1 MRRRKQGHRW
11 PEYNPQRT
19 SELKSLTESGG
30 RQRLAAIFA
39 ADVVGYSRLMA
50 ADERATMAAL
60 EGARVIFR
68 TRIESS
74 QGRVIDM
81 AGDSM
86 LAVFDS
92 ATGAVSAALA
102 VQQALEAVARTVPDD
117 RRMRFRIGVHL
128 GDVIEKPDGTVY
140 GDGVNIAARLEGL
153 AAPGGIAVSDAVR
166 GVVRNQLAV
175 TFVDLGEREVKNMA
189 SLRAYEVK
197 VASSLPDG
205 DQPAVARRDRPS
217 VAVLPFA
224 NMSGDPEQEYFADGI
239 SEDVITELSK
249 FHSIFVIA
257 RNSSFTYRGQATDVR
272 KVAKDLGV
280 RYVLEGSVRRAGTT
294 IRVTAQLVDATNG
307 RHVWAERYDR
317 ALVDLFAVQ
326 DEITR
331 SIIGAI
337 APGIVMAEIQ
347 LSKGKTATELDT
359 WDRIMRAHWH
369 IRRFTAVDFRE
380 ACRLIEE
387 LLRHEPDNAVALGD
401 LAFSLHFAA
410 IFGWT
415 DSPQA
420 AIARMGELAQRAV
433 ESDDQ
438 DAAAHTSLAIHDLF
452 SGRHDDAMRRLRRA
466 IELNPNSSFAH
477 GYVGVVNAFGGEHD
491 LAIETVQ
498 EAIRLSPRD
507 LLMVIWRV
515 VEGWAHLGA
524 ERFDQ
529 AAESARLAIGWNAA
543 FADAHAVLAS
553 ALGHAGRLD
562 EARIALGECFRQF
575 PGLTLRDPRLI
586 RPFRR
591 AADQERFLAGLRK
604 AGLAEDARDHDS
616 ANSAPAGGSGH

>member
-1 MRRRKQGHRW
+1 MRRRKEGHRW

-60 EGARVIFR
+60 EAARVIFR

-81 AGDSM
+81 AGDSV

-102 VQQALEAVARTVPDD
+102 VQQALEAAARTVPDD
-117 RRMRFRIGVHL
+117 LRMRFRIGVHL

-153 AAPGGIAVSDAVR
+153 AAPGGIVVSDAVQ
-166 GVVRNQLAV
+166 GAVRNRLTV

-197 VASSLPDG
+197 VASSLPDAG
-205 DQPAVARRDRPS
+205 QPAMARRDRPS

-239 SEDVITELSK
+239 SEDVITELSR

-257 RNSSFTYRGQATDVR
+257 RNSSFTYRGQAIDVR

-294 IRVTAQLVDATNG
+294 IRVTAQLIDATSG

-337 APGIVMAEIQ
+337 GPGIVMAEIQ
-347 LSKGKTATELDT
+347 HSKGKTATELDT

-369 IRRFTAVDFRE
+369 IRRFTAVDFRD
-380 ACRLIEE
+380 ACRLLEE

-415 DSPQA
+415 DSPPA
-420 AIARMGELAQRAV
+420 AMARMGELAQRAV

-452 SGRHDDAMRRLRRA
+452 SGRHDNAMRRLRRA

-477 GYVGVVNAFGGEHD
+477 GYVGAVNAFGGEHD

-515 VEGWAHLGA
+515 VEAWAHLGA

-543 FADAHAVLAS
+543 FADAHAILAS

-562 EARIALGECFRQF
+562 EARIALDECFRQF

-591 AADQERFLAGLRK
+591 AADQERFLEGLRK

-616 ANSAPAGGSGH
+616 ANSAPARGSGY

>member
-1 MRRRKQGHRW
+1 
-11 PEYNPQRT
+11 
-19 SELKSLTESGG
+19 LTESGG

-60 EGARVIFR
+60 EAARVIFR

-81 AGDSM
+81 AGDSV

-102 VQQALEAVARTVPDD
+102 VQQALEAGAPTVPDD

-128 GDVIEKPDGTVY
+128 GDVMEKPDGTVY

-153 AAPGGIAVSDAVR
+153 AAPGSIAVSDVVQGAVR
-166 GVVRNQLAV
+166 NRLAV
-175 TFVDLGEREVKNMA
+175 TFADLGEREVKNMA

-197 VASSLPDG
+197 VASSLPDAG
-205 DQPAVARRDRPS
+205 QPAVARRDRPS

-249 FHSIFVIA
+249 FRSIFVIA

-347 LSKGKTATELDT
+347 HSKGKTATELDT

-387 LLRHEPDNAVALGD
+387 LLRHDPDNAVALGD

-415 DSPQA
+415 DSPA
-420 AIARMGELAQRAV
+420 AAMARMGELAQRAV

-477 GYVGVVNAFGGEHD
+477 GYIGVVNAFGGEHA

-515 VEGWAHLGA
+515 AEGWAHLGA

-529 AAESARLAIGWNAA
+529 AAESARLAIGLNAA
-543 FADAHAVLAS
+543 FADAHAILAS
-553 ALGHAGRLD
+553 ALGHAGHLD
-562 EARIALGECFRQF
+562 EARIALDECFRQF
-575 PGLTLRDPRLI
+575 PGLTLRDPRLT

-591 AADQERFLAGLRK
+591 AADQERFLEGLRK
-604 AGLAEDARDHDS
+604 AGLAEA
-616 ANSAPAGGSGH
+616 

>member
-1 MRRRKQGHRW
+1 LIDAG
-11 PEYNPQRT
+11 
-19 SELKSLTESGG
+19 S
-30 RQRLAAIFA
+30 RQRLAAILA

-50 ADERATMAAL
+50 ADEDATVVALDAARA
-60 EGARVIFR
+60 IFR
-68 TRIESS
+68 SRIESS

-81 AGDSM
+81 AGDSV

-102 VQQALEAVARTVPDD
+102 IQEALEAAARTAPDE
-117 RRMRFRIGVHL
+117 RRIRYRIGVHL
-128 GDVIEKPDGTVY
+128 GDVIEKADGTVY
-140 GDGVNIAARLEGL
+140 GHGVNIAARLEGL
-153 AAPGGIAVSDAVR
+153 AAPGGIAVSDAVQ
-166 GVVRNQLAV
+166 GAVRNRLAV
-175 TFVDLGEREVKNMA
+175 TFVDMGEREVKNMA

-197 VASSLPDG
+197 VASSPSDAS
-205 DQPAVARRDRPS
+205 QPAVARRDRPS

-249 FHSIFVIA
+249 FHSLFVIA
-257 RNSSFTYRGQATDVR
+257 RNSSFTYRGQAIDVR
-272 KVAKDLGV
+272 KVAKDLNV

-294 IRVTAQLVDATNG
+294 IRVTAQLIDATSG

-331 SIIGAI
+331 SIIGSI

-347 LSKGKTATELDT
+347 HSKGKTAAELDT

-387 LLRHEPDNAVALGD
+387 LLAHEPDNAVALGD

-420 AIARMGELAQRAV
+420 AMARMGELAQRAV
-433 ESDDQ
+433 ASDDQ

-452 SGRHDDAMRRLRRA
+452 SGRHDEAMRRLRRA

-515 VEGWAHLGA
+515 VEAWSHLGS

-543 FADAHAVLAS
+543 FADAYAILAS

-562 EARIALGECFRQF
+562 EARIALDECERQF
-575 PGLTLRDPRLI
+575 PNLTLSDHRLK

-591 AADQERFLAGLRK
+591 AADQKRFLDGLRK
-604 AGLAEDARDHDS
+604 VGLAETS
-616 ANSAPAGGSGH
+616 A

>member
-1 MRRRKQGHRW
+1 
-11 PEYNPQRT
+11 
-19 SELKSLTESGG
+19 LTDSGS
-30 RQRLAAIFA
+30 RQRLAAILA
-39 ADVVGYSRLMA
+39 ADVVGYSRLMT
-50 ADERATMAAL
+50 ADEHATVAAL
-60 EGARVIFR
+60 DAARAIFR
-68 TRIESS
+68 SRIESS

-81 AGDSM
+81 AGDSV

-102 VQQALEAVARTVPDD
+102 VQQALEAAARTAPDD

-128 GDVIEKPDGTVY
+128 GDVIEKADGTVY

-153 AAPGGIAVSDAVR
+153 AAPGGIAVSDAVQ
-166 GVVRNQLAV
+166 GAVRNRLAV
-175 TFVDLGEREVKNMA
+175 TFVDMGEREVKNMA

-197 VASSLPDG
+197 VASSPSDA

-249 FHSIFVIA
+249 FHSLFVIA
-257 RNSSFTYRGQATDVR
+257 RNSSFTYRGQAIDVR
-272 KVAKDLGV
+272 KVAKDLNV

-294 IRVTAQLVDATNG
+294 IRVTAQLIDATSG

-331 SIIGAI
+331 SIIGSI

-347 LSKGKTATELDT
+347 HSKGKTAAELDT

-387 LLRHEPDNAVALGD
+387 LLAYEPDNAVALGD

-420 AIARMGELAQRAV
+420 AMTRMGELAQRAV
-433 ESDDQ
+433 ASDDQ

-515 VEGWAHLGA
+515 VEAWSHLGA

-562 EARIALGECFRQF
+562 EARIALDECVRQF
-575 PGLTLRDPRLI
+575 PNLTLSDHRLK

-591 AADQERFLAGLRK
+591 AADQKRFLDGLRK
-604 AGLAEDARDHDS
+604 AGLAETS
-616 ANSAPAGGSGH
+616 A

>member
-1 MRRRKQGHRW
+1 M
-11 PEYNPQRT
+11 
-19 SELKSLTESGG
+19 
-30 RQRLAAIFA
+30 AILA
-39 ADVVGYSRLMA
+39 ADVVGYSRLMT
-50 ADERATMAAL
+50 ADERATVAAL
-60 EGARVIFR
+60 DAARLIFR
-68 TRIESS
+68 TQIESS

-81 AGDSM
+81 AGDSV

-102 VQQALEAVARTVPDD
+102 VQQALEAAARAVPED

-128 GDVIEKPDGTVY
+128 GDVIEKPDGSVY
-140 GDGVNIAARLEGL
+140 GDGVNMAARLEGL
-153 AAPGGIAVSDAVR
+153 AEPGGITVSDAVQ
-166 GVVRNQLAV
+166 GAVRNRLAV

-197 VASSLPDG
+197 VASTLPDVG
-205 DQPAVARRDRPS
+205 PAAVARRDRPS

-239 SEDVITELSK
+239 SEDVITELSR

-257 RNSSFTYRGQATDVR
+257 RNSSFTYRGQALDVR
-272 KVAKDLGV
+272 RVAKDLGV

-294 IRVTAQLVDATNG
+294 IRVTAQLIDATSG

-331 SIIGAI
+331 NIIGAI

-347 LSKGKTATELDT
+347 HSKGKTVAELDS

-369 IRRFTAVDFRE
+369 IRRFTAVDYRE
-380 ACRLIEE
+380 ACRLLEE
-387 LLRHEPDNAVALGD
+387 LLTHEPDNAVALGD

-415 DSPQA
+415 DSPSA
-420 AIARMGELAQRAV
+420 AMARMSELAQRAV

-477 GYVGVVNAFGGEHD
+477 GYVGVVHAFGGDHD

-498 EAIRLSPRD
+498 EAMRLSPRD

-524 ERFDQ
+524 GRFDR

-543 FADAHAVLAS
+543 FADAHAILAS

-562 EARIALGECFRQF
+562 EARAALDECVRHF
-575 PGLTLRDPRLI
+575 PGLTLRDPRLT

-591 AADQERFLAGLRK
+591 AVDQERFLDGLRR
-604 AGLAEDARDHDS
+604 AGLAEA
-616 ANSAPAGGSGH
+616 

>member
-1 MRRRKQGHRW
+1 
-11 PEYNPQRT
+11 
-19 SELKSLTESGG
+19 LIDSGS
-30 RQRLAAIFA
+30 RQRLAAILA
-39 ADVVGYSRLMA
+39 ADVVSYSRLMA
-50 ADERATMAAL
+50 ADEHATVAAL
-60 EGARVIFR
+60 DAARAIFR
-68 TRIESS
+68 SRIESS

-81 AGDSM
+81 AGDSV

-92 ATGAVSAALA
+92 TIGAVSAALA
-102 VQQALEAVARTVPDD
+102 VQQTLEAAARTAPDD

-128 GDVIEKPDGTVY
+128 GDVIEKADGTVY
-140 GDGVNIAARLEGL
+140 GDGVNMAARLQGL
-153 AAPGGIAVSDAVR
+153 AAPGGIAVSEAVQGAVR
-166 GVVRNQLAV
+166 NRLAV
-175 TFVDLGEREVKNMA
+175 TFVDMGEREVKNMA

-197 VASSLPDG
+197 VASSPSDAG
-205 DQPAVARRDRPS
+205 QPAVARRDRPS

-239 SEDVITELSK
+239 SEDVITQLSK
-249 FHSIFVIA
+249 FHSLFVIA
-257 RNSSFTYRGQATDVR
+257 RNSSFTYRGQAIDVR
-272 KVAKDLGV
+272 KVAKDLNV

-294 IRVTAQLVDATNG
+294 IRVTAQLIDATSG

-331 SIIGAI
+331 SIIGSI

-347 LSKGKTATELDT
+347 HSKGKTAAELDT

-387 LLRHEPDNAVALGD
+387 LLAYEPDNAVALGD

-420 AIARMGELAQRAV
+420 AMTRMGELAQRAV
-433 ESDDQ
+433 ASDDQ
-438 DAAAHTSLAIHDLF
+438 DAAAHTSLAIHELF

-515 VEGWAHLGA
+515 VEAWSHLGA

-543 FADAHAVLAS
+543 FADAYAILAS

-562 EARIALGECFRQF
+562 EARIALDECERQF
-575 PGLTLRDPRLI
+575 PNLTLSDHRLK

-591 AADQERFLAGLRK
+591 AADQKRFLDGLRK
-604 AGLAEDARDHDS
+604 AGLAETS
-616 ANSAPAGGSGH
+616 A

>member
-1 MRRRKQGHRW
+1 MSPTVTVAAVPSATHLWG
-11 PEYNPQRT
+11 T
-19 SELKSLTESGG
+19 TLLTESGG
-30 RQRLAAIFA
+30 RQRLAAILA
-39 ADVVGYSRLMA
+39 ADVVGYSRLMT
-50 ADERATMAAL
+50 ADEQATVAAL
-60 EGARVIFR
+60 DAARAIFR
-68 TRIESS
+68 SRIESS

-81 AGDSM
+81 AGDSV

-92 ATGAVSAALA
+92 ATGAVSAAVA
-102 VQQALEAVARTVPDD
+102 VQEALEAAARTTSDD

-128 GDVIEKPDGTVY
+128 GDLIEKADGTVY

-153 AAPGGIAVSDAVR
+153 AAPGGITVSDAVQ
-166 GVVRNQLAV
+166 GAVRNRLAV
-175 TFVDLGEREVKNMA
+175 TFVDMGEREVKNMA
-189 SLRAYEVK
+189 SLRAYVVK
-197 VASSLPDG
+197 VASSLPDAG
-205 DQPAVARRDRPS
+205 QPAVARRDRPS

-224 NMSGDPEQEYFADGI
+224 NMSGDSEQEYFADGI

-257 RNSSFTYRGQATDVR
+257 RNSSFSYRGQSIDVR
-272 KVAKDLGV
+272 KVAKDLNV

-294 IRVTAQLVDATNG
+294 IRVTAQLIDATSG

-331 SIIGAI
+331 SIIGSI

-347 LSKGKTATELDT
+347 HSKGKTAAELDT

-380 ACRLIEE
+380 AGRLIEE
-387 LLRHEPDNAVALGD
+387 LLVHEPDNAVALGD

-415 DSPQA
+415 DSPPA
-420 AIARMGELAQRAV
+420 AMARMGELAQRAV
-433 ESDDQ
+433 ASDDQ

-515 VEGWAHLGA
+515 AEAWSHLGA

-543 FADAHAVLAS
+543 FADAHAILAS

-562 EARIALGECFRQF
+562 EARIALDECVRQL
-575 PGLTLRDPRLI
+575 PGLTLSDHRLK

-591 AADQERFLAGLRK
+591 AADQERFLDGLRK
-604 AGLAEDARDHDS
+604 AGLAEA
-616 ANSAPAGGSGH
+616 

>member
-1 MRRRKQGHRW
+1 MG
-11 PEYNPQRT
+11 
-19 SELKSLTESGG
+19 
-30 RQRLAAIFA
+30 
-39 ADVVGYSRLMA
+39 
-50 ADERATMAAL
+50 
-60 EGARVIFR
+60 
-68 TRIESS
+68 
-74 QGRVIDM
+74 
-81 AGDSM
+81 
-86 LAVFDS
+86 
-92 ATGAVSAALA
+92 
-102 VQQALEAVARTVPDD
+102 QA
-117 RRMRFRIGVHL
+117 
-128 GDVIEKPDGTVY
+128 
-140 GDGVNIAARLEGL
+140 
-153 AAPGGIAVSDAVR
+153 
-166 GVVRNQLAV
+166 
-175 TFVDLGEREVKNMA
+175 
-189 SLRAYEVK
+189 
-197 VASSLPDG
+197 
-205 DQPAVARRDRPS
+205 AVARRDRPS

-239 SEDVITELSK
+239 SEDVITELSR

-257 RNSSFTYRGQATDVR
+257 RNSSFTYRGQALDVR

-294 IRVTAQLVDATNG
+294 IRVTAQLIDATSG

-331 SIIGAI
+331 NIIGSI

-347 LSKGKTATELDT
+347 HSKGKTAAELDS

-380 ACRLIEE
+380 ACRLLEE
-387 LLRHEPDNAVALGD
+387 LLTHEPDNAVALGD

-415 DSPQA
+415 DSPPA
-420 AIARMGELAQRAV
+420 AMARMSELAQRAV

-477 GYVGVVNAFGGEHD
+477 GYVGVVHAFGGDHD

-498 EAIRLSPRD
+498 EAMRLSPRD

-524 ERFDQ
+524 ERFDR

-543 FADAHAVLAS
+543 FADAHAILAS

-562 EARIALGECFRQF
+562 EARAALDECVRQF
-575 PGLTLRDPRLI
+575 PGLTLRDPRLT

-591 AADQERFLAGLRK
+591 AVDQERFLDGLRK
-604 AGLAEDARDHDS
+604 AGLAEA
-616 ANSAPAGGSGH
+616 

>member
-1 MRRRKQGHRW
+1 MA
-11 PEYNPQRT
+11 
-19 SELKSLTESGG
+19 ESGG

-60 EGARVIFR
+60 EAARVIFR

-81 AGDSM
+81 AGDSV

-102 VQQALEAVARTVPDD
+102 VQEALEAAARTVPDD
-117 RRMRFRIGVHL
+117 RRMRYRIGLHL

-197 VASSLPDG
+197 VASSLPDAG
-205 DQPAVARRDRPS
+205 QLAVARRDRPS

-272 KVAKDLGV
+272 KVAKDLNI

-294 IRVTAQLVDATNG
+294 IRVTAQLVDAMTG

-331 SIIGAI
+331 SIIGSI

-347 LSKGKTATELDT
+347 HSRSKTATELDT

-387 LLRHEPDNAVALGD
+387 LLVHEPHNAVALGD

-420 AIARMGELAQRAV
+420 AMTRMGELAQRAV
-433 ESDDQ
+433 EADDQ
-438 DAAAHTSLAIHDLF
+438 DASAHTSLAIHDLF

-477 GYVGVVNAFGGEHD
+477 GYIGAVNAFGGEHD

-515 VEGWAHLGA
+515 VEAWSHLGA
-524 ERFDQ
+524 ERFDR
-529 AAESARLAIGWNAA
+529 AAESARRAIGWNAA
-543 FADAHAVLAS
+543 FADAHALLAS
-553 ALGHAGRLD
+553 ALGHAGRHD
-562 EARIALGECFRQF
+562 EARVALDECLRHF
-575 PGLTLRDPRLI
+575 PGLTLRDRRLI

-591 AADQERFLAGLRK
+591 TADRERFLDGLRR
-604 AGLAEDARDHDS
+604 AGLADA
-616 ANSAPAGGSGH
+616 

>member
-1 MRRRKQGHRW
+1 
-11 PEYNPQRT
+11 
-19 SELKSLTESGG
+19 
-30 RQRLAAIFA
+30 
-39 ADVVGYSRLMA
+39 
-50 ADERATMAAL
+50 MAAL
-60 EGARVIFR
+60 DAARSIFR
-68 TRIESS
+68 FSIESS

-81 AGDSM
+81 AGDSV

-102 VQQALEAVARTVPDD
+102 VQEALEAAASAVPEE

-128 GDVIEKPDGTVY
+128 GDIIEKADGTIY
-140 GDGVNIAARLEGL
+140 GDGVNVAARLQGL
-153 AAPGGIAVSDAVR
+153 AAPGGIAVSDVVQGAVR
-166 GVVRNQLAV
+166 NRLVV

-189 SLRAYEVK
+189 SLRAFAVR
-197 VASSLPDG
+197 VASAPPDAG
-205 DQPAVARRDRPS
+205 QPAVARRDRPS

-272 KVAKDLGV
+272 KVAKDLNI

-294 IRVTAQLVDATNG
+294 IRVTAQLVDAMTG

-331 SIIGAI
+331 SIIGSI

-347 LSKGKTATELDT
+347 HSRSKTATELDT

-387 LLRHEPDNAVALGD
+387 LLVHEPHNAVALGD

-420 AIARMGELAQRAV
+420 AMTRMGELAQRAV
-433 ESDDQ
+433 EADDQ
-438 DAAAHTSLAIHDLF
+438 DASAHTSLAIHDLF
-452 SGRHDDAMRRLRRA
+452 SGRHDDAMRRLQRA

-477 GYVGVVNAFGGEHD
+477 GYIGVVNAFGGEHD

-515 VEGWAHLGA
+515 VEAWSHLGA
-524 ERFDQ
+524 ERFDR
-529 AAESARLAIGWNAA
+529 AAESARRAIGWNAA
-543 FADAHAVLAS
+543 FADAHALLAS
-553 ALGHAGRLD
+553 ALGHAGRHD
-562 EARIALGECFRQF
+562 EARVALDECLRHF
-575 PGLTLRDPRLI
+575 PGLTLRDRRLI

-591 AADQERFLAGLRK
+591 TADRERFLDGLRK
-604 AGLAEDARDHDS
+604 AGLADA
-616 ANSAPAGGSGH
+616 

>member
-1 MRRRKQGHRW
+1 M
-11 PEYNPQRT
+11 
-19 SELKSLTESGG
+19 
-30 RQRLAAIFA
+30 
-39 ADVVGYSRLMA
+39 
-50 ADERATMAAL
+50 
-60 EGARVIFR
+60 
-68 TRIESS
+68 
-74 QGRVIDM
+74 
-81 AGDSM
+81 
-86 LAVFDS
+86 
-92 ATGAVSAALA
+92 
-102 VQQALEAVARTVPDD
+102 
-117 RRMRFRIGVHL
+117 
-128 GDVIEKPDGTVY
+128 
-140 GDGVNIAARLEGL
+140 
-153 AAPGGIAVSDAVR
+153 
-166 GVVRNQLAV
+166 
-175 TFVDLGEREVKNMA
+175 GEREIKNMA

-197 VASSLPDG
+197 VASSPSDAAR
-205 DQPAVARRDRPS
+205 PAVARRDRPS

-249 FHSIFVIA
+249 FHSLFVIA
-257 RNSSFTYRGQATDVR
+257 RNSSFSYRGQSIDVR
-272 KVAKDLGV
+272 KVAKDLNV

-294 IRVTAQLVDATNG
+294 IRVTAQLIDATSG

-331 SIIGAI
+331 SIIGSI

-347 LSKGKTATELDT
+347 HSKGKTAAELDT

-380 ACRLIEE
+380 AGRLIEE
-387 LLRHEPDNAVALGD
+387 LLAHEPDNAVALGD

-415 DSPQA
+415 DSPLA
-420 AIARMGELAQRAV
+420 AMARMGELAQRAV
-433 ESDDQ
+433 ASDDQ

-515 VEGWAHLGA
+515 AEAWSHLGA
-524 ERFDQ
+524 ERFHQ

-543 FADAHAVLAS
+543 FADAHAILAS

-562 EARIALGECFRQF
+562 EARIALDECVRHL
-575 PGLTLRDPRLI
+575 PGLTLSDHRLK

-591 AADQERFLAGLRK
+591 AADQERFLDGLRK
-604 AGLAEDARDHDS
+604 AGLAEA
-616 ANSAPAGGSGH
+616 

>member
-1 MRRRKQGHRW
+1 M
-11 PEYNPQRT
+11 
-19 SELKSLTESGG
+19 
-30 RQRLAAIFA
+30 
-39 ADVVGYSRLMA
+39 
-50 ADERATMAAL
+50 
-60 EGARVIFR
+60 
-68 TRIESS
+68 
-74 QGRVIDM
+74 
-81 AGDSM
+81 
-86 LAVFDS
+86 
-92 ATGAVSAALA
+92 
-102 VQQALEAVARTVPDD
+102 
-117 RRMRFRIGVHL
+117 
-128 GDVIEKPDGTVY
+128 
-140 GDGVNIAARLEGL
+140 
-153 AAPGGIAVSDAVR
+153 
-166 GVVRNQLAV
+166 
-175 TFVDLGEREVKNMA
+175 GEREVKNMA

-197 VASSLPDG
+197 VASSPADAG
-205 DQPAVARRDRPS
+205 QPAVARRDRPS
-217 VAVLPFA
+217 VAVLPFE

-257 RNSSFTYRGQATDVR
+257 RNSSFTYRGQSIDVR
-272 KVAKDLGV
+272 KVAKDLNV

-294 IRVTAQLVDATNG
+294 IRVTAQLIDATSG

-331 SIIGAI
+331 SIIGSI

-347 LSKGKTATELDT
+347 HSKGKTAAELDT

-380 ACRLIEE
+380 AGRLIEE
-387 LLRHEPDNAVALGD
+387 LLAHEPDNAVALGD

-415 DSPQA
+415 DSPPA
-420 AIARMGELAQRAV
+420 AMARMGELAQRAV
-433 ESDDQ
+433 ASDDQ

-477 GYVGVVNAFGGEHD
+477 GYIGVVNAFGGEHD

-498 EAIRLSPRD
+498 EAIQLSPRD

-515 VEGWAHLGA
+515 AEAWSHLGA

-543 FADAHAVLAS
+543 FADAHAILAS

-562 EARIALGECFRQF
+562 EARIALDECVRQL
-575 PGLTLRDPRLI
+575 PGLTLSDHRLK

-591 AADQERFLAGLRK
+591 AADQKRFLDGLRK
-604 AGLAEDARDHDS
+604 AGLAEA
-616 ANSAPAGGSGH
+616 

>member
-1 MRRRKQGHRW
+1 M
-11 PEYNPQRT
+11 
-19 SELKSLTESGG
+19 S
-30 RQRLAAIFA
+30 
-39 ADVVGYSRLMA
+39 
-50 ADERATMAAL
+50 ADERATVAAL
-60 EGARVIFR
+60 DAARSTFR
-68 TRIESS
+68 TQIESS

-81 AGDSM
+81 AGDSV

-102 VQQALEAVARTVPDD
+102 VQQALEAAARAVPED
-117 RRMRFRIGVHL
+117 RRMRYRIGIHL
-128 GDVIEKPDGTVY
+128 GDVIEKPDGSIY

-153 AAPGGIAVSDAVR
+153 AQPGGITVSDAVQ
-166 GVVRNQLAV
+166 GAVRNRLAV
-175 TFVDLGEREVKNMA
+175 TFVDLGEREVKNMG
-189 SLRAYEVK
+189 SLRAYELK
-197 VASSLPDG
+197 VASPPPDAG
-205 DQPAVARRDRPS
+205 QPAIARRDRPS

-224 NMSGDPEQEYFADGI
+224 NMSGDSEQEYFADGI
-239 SEDVITELSK
+239 SEDVITELSR

-257 RNSSFTYRGQATDVR
+257 RNSSFTYRGQAIDVR

-294 IRVTAQLVDATNG
+294 IRVTAQLIDATSG

-331 SIIGAI
+331 SIIGSI

-347 LSKGKTATELDT
+347 HSKGKTAAELDT

-380 ACRLIEE
+380 ACRLLDE
-387 LLRHEPDNAVALGD
+387 LLAHEPDNAVALGD

-415 DSPQA
+415 DSLPA
-420 AIARMGELAQRAV
+420 AMARMGELAQRAV

-438 DAAAHTSLAIHDLF
+438 DASAHTSLAIHELF
-452 SGRHDDAMRRLRRA
+452 SGRHDAALQRLRRA
-466 IELNPNSSFAH
+466 TELNPNSSFAH
-477 GYVGVVNAFGGEHD
+477 GYVGVVHAFGGEHE
-491 LAIETVQ
+491 LALETVQ

-507 LLMVIWRV
+507 LLMVVWRI
-515 VEGWAHLGA
+515 VEAWAHLAA
-524 ERFDQ
+524 ERFDK
-529 AAESARLAIGWNAA
+529 AADSARQAIAWNTG
-543 FADAHAVLAS
+543 FSDAHAVLAS

-562 EARIALGECFRQF
+562 EARIALGECMRQF
-575 PGLTLRDPRLI
+575 PGVTLRDPRLT

-591 AADQERFLAGLRK
+591 PADQLRFLEGLRK
-604 AGLAEDARDHDS
+604 AGLAEQ
-616 ANSAPAGGSGH
+616 

>member
-1 MRRRKQGHRW
+1 LG
-11 PEYNPQRT
+11 QRT
-19 SELKSLTESGG
+19 DSTIWSGG

-60 EGARVIFR
+60 EAARVIFR

-81 AGDSM
+81 AGDSV

-102 VQQALEAVARTVPDD
+102 VQQALEAAARTVPDD

-128 GDVIEKPDGTVY
+128 GDVIEKPDGTIY

-153 AAPGGIAVSDAVR
+153 AAPGGIAVSDAVQ
-166 GVVRNQLAV
+166 GAVRNRLAV

-197 VASSLPDG
+197 VASSLPDAG
-205 DQPAVARRDRPS
+205 QPAVARRDRPS

-331 SIIGAI
+331 SIIGSI

-347 LSKGKTATELDT
+347 HSKGKTAAELDT

-380 ACRLIEE
+380 ACRLLEE

-415 DSPQA
+415 DSPPA
-420 AIARMGELAQRAV
+420 AMARMGELAQRAV

-477 GYVGVVNAFGGEHD
+477 GYVGAVNAFGGEHD

-543 FADAHAVLAS
+543 FADAHAILAS

-562 EARIALGECFRQF
+562 EARIALDECFRQF

-591 AADQERFLAGLRK
+591 AADQERFLEGLRK
-604 AGLAEDARDHDS
+604 AGLVEDARDHDS
-616 ANSAPAGGSGH
+616 ANSAPAGGSGY

>member
-1 MRRRKQGHRW
+1 
-11 PEYNPQRT
+11 
-19 SELKSLTESGG
+19 LTDSGS
-30 RQRLAAIFA
+30 RQRLAAILA
-39 ADVVGYSRLMA
+39 ADVVGYSRLMT

-60 EGARVIFR
+60 DAARLIFR
-68 TRIESS
+68 TQIESS
-74 QGRVIDM
+74 QGRVVDM
-81 AGDSM
+81 AGDSV

-92 ATGAVSAALA
+92 ATGAVSAAMA
-102 VQQALEAVARTVPDD
+102 VQQALEAAARPVPEE

-128 GDVIEKPDGTVY
+128 GDVIEKADGTIY
-140 GDGVNIAARLEGL
+140 GDGVNIAARLQGL
-153 AAPGGIAVSDAVR
+153 APPGGIAASDAVQ
-166 GVVRNQLAV
+166 GVVRTRLAV
-175 TFVDLGEREVKNMA
+175 TFVDRGEREVKNMA
-189 SLRAYEVK
+189 SLRVYEVK
-197 VASSLPDG
+197 VPSPASDAS
-205 DQPAVARRDRPS
+205 QRAVARRDRPS

-257 RNSSFTYRGQATDVR
+257 RNSSFTYRGQAIDVR
-272 KVAKDLGV
+272 TVAKDLGV
-280 RYVLEGSVRRAGTT
+280 RYVLEGSVRRAGTM
-294 IRVTAQLVDATNG
+294 IRATAQLIDAASG

-331 SIIGAI
+331 SIIGSI

-347 LSKGKTATELDT
+347 HSKGKKAAELDT

-387 LLRHEPDNAVALGD
+387 LLLHEPDNAVALGD

-415 DSPQA
+415 DSPA
-420 AIARMGELAQRAV
+420 AAMARMGELAQRAV

-438 DAAAHTSLAIHDLF
+438 DASAHTSLAIHDLF

-477 GYVGVVNAFGGEHD
+477 GYVGGVHAFGGEHD

-562 EARIALGECFRQF
+562 EARIALDECMRQF
-575 PGLTLRDPRLI
+575 PGLTLRDPRLT

-591 AADQERFLAGLRK
+591 AADQERFLDGLRK
-604 AGLAEDARDHDS
+604 AGLAEMS
-616 ANSAPAGGSGH
+616 A